1 LRPVARASTASIEP
15 AASRGISVRR
25 FTSLPPR
32 NPLVPGVLS
41 VALHVALVVGLLHAL
56 DLQFYAR
63 ADSGREPGE
72 PVMLSDWVRD
82 DAIHEFAR
90 SDMDS
95 TWLVTRDA
103 PAQPSRIVVDRVPVP
118 DPGDLEFAEIDS
130 LEPLEPLDPL
140 TLAAE
145 ADEAGSLDLQPML
158 SVPLDLE
165 PNPTGAIP
173 LRQSIEVEPELQAV
187 LMQRVTQAAPAL
199 IKTGR
204 TELNWVQD
212 GQPYRAVLTREPGT
226 DAMDLERVRVDI
238 TTESANG
245 TSLQTRLTLKRLA
258 YSHFTQIVDEWDPMV
273 ELHDDEIIG
282 RFHSNSSFLVS
293 ADRETA
299 PRISGIA
306 STTAGGLDRGPEQRM
321 RAPRTDAFEGG
332 FETGA
337 RRINLPRRTP
347 PPEPAALD
355 PEAYV
360 RRFDYDTRLTFH
372 RDGSYTWEAVG
383 TGVSAQESY
392 PRDRPVFLV
401 GAPGVMLR
409 VKGIVSGTVLV
420 YANWA
425 IVVEGDLRYDDD
437 PRVSRDSAD
446 YLGLVSNN
454 YVQIARPEV
463 TGPGDLHIDAAIF
476 ARKEFVV
483 RDIDAARAGTLSIY
497 GSLTSGTMSAT
508 EPRYATRIEFDP
520 RLARVS
526 LPSFPSTDRY
536 EIDQWNAEWEEVD
549 AVDAG
554 ADEAPAGVVT
564 ATAPQESSQD
574 AIPWRRPTP

>member
-1 LRPVARASTASIEP
+1 MRPVATASTASIEP
-15 AASRGISVRR
+15 AAGQAPAVRR

-32 NPLVPGVLS
+32 NPLVPGMLS
-41 VALHVALVVGLLHAL
+41 VALHVALAVGLLHAL

-63 ADSGREPGE
+63 ADSGREPGD

-82 DAIHEFAR
+82 SSIHEVAR

-95 TWLVTRDA
+95 TRLVTRDA
-103 PAQPSRIVVDRVPVP
+103 HAQPPRIVVDRVPVP
-118 DPGDLEFAEIDS
+118 DAGDVAPAEIESPES
-130 LEPLEPLDPL
+130 LDAL

-145 ADEAGSLDLQPML
+145 ADEVGSLDLQPML
-158 SVPLDLE
+158 TVPVDLE
-165 PNPTGAIP
+165 PSLAGAIP
-173 LRQSIEVEPELQAV
+173 LRRSREVEPDLQAE
-187 LMQRVTQAAPAL
+187 LMQRVTKAAPAL
-199 IKTGR
+199 IKAGR
-204 TELNWVQD
+204 TELNWEQD
-212 GQPYRAVLTREPGT
+212 GQPYRAVLSREPGA

-238 TTESANG
+238 TTESPSG

-258 YSHFTQIVDEWDPMV
+258 YSHFTQIVDQWDPMV

-293 ADRETA
+293 ADREAA
-299 PRISGIA
+299 PRISGTA
-306 STTAGGLDRGPEQRM
+306 STTAGGLDRGPEQRT
-321 RAPRTDAFEGG
+321 REPRIEAFEGG

-337 RRINLPRRTP
+337 RRIELPRRAP
-347 PPEPAALD
+347 QPEPAAAD
-355 PEAYV
+355 PDAYV

-392 PRDRPVFLV
+392 PLDRPAFLV

-409 VKGIVSGTVLV
+409 VKGTISGTVLV

-425 IVVEGDLRYDDD
+425 IVVEGDLRYADD
-437 PRVSRDSAD
+437 PRVSPDSAD

-454 YVQIARPEV
+454 YVQIARPEM
-463 TGPGDLHIDAAIF
+463 TGPGDLQIDAAIF

-520 RLARVS
+520 RLARVR

-536 EIDQWNAEWEEVD
+536 ELDQWNAEWTEVA

-554 ADEAPAGVVT
+554 ADETPAGVVT
-564 ATAPQESSQD
+564 ATVPQDSSRET
-574 AIPWRRPTP
+574 ATWRRPPP

>member
-1 LRPVARASTASIEP
+1 MGA
-15 AASRGISVRR
+15 RR

-32 NPLVPGVLS
+32 NPFVPGVLS
-41 VALHVALVVGLLHAL
+41 VALHVALGVGLLHAL

-63 ADSGREPGE
+63 ADSGRDPGE

-82 DAIHEFAR
+82 DAIHEVAR

-95 TWLVTRDA
+95 TRLVTRIA
-103 PAQPSRIVVDRVPVP
+103 PVPPPRIVVDRVPVP
-118 DPGDLEFAEIDS
+118 DPGDLASAETDS
-130 LEPLEPLDPL
+130 LESLGPL
-140 TLAAE
+140 TLVAE
-145 ADEAGSLDLQPML
+145 ADEAGSLDLQPTL
-158 SVPLDLE
+158 TVPVDLE
-165 PNPTGAIP
+165 RSLTGPIP
-173 LRQSIEVEPELQAV
+173 LLRSVAVDPELQAV
-187 LMQRVTQAAPAL
+187 LMQRVTQAASDL
-199 IKTGR
+199 IKAGR
-204 TELNWVQD
+204 TELDWEQD

-238 TTESANG
+238 TTESPSG
-245 TSLQTRLTLKRLA
+245 TSVQTRLTLKRLA
-258 YSHFTQIVDEWDPMV
+258 YSHFTQIVDQWDPMV

-293 ADRETA
+293 ADRQAA
-299 PRISGIA
+299 PRISGTA
-306 STTAGGLDRGPEQRM
+306 STTAGGLDRGPEQRL
-321 RAPRTDAFEGG
+321 RAPRIDAFEGG

-337 RRINLPRRTP
+337 ERIELPRRAP
-347 PPEPAALD
+347 QPEPAALD

-383 TGVSAQESY
+383 TGVAAQESY
-392 PRDRPVFLV
+392 PRDRPAFLI

-409 VKGIVSGTVLV
+409 VKGTVSGTVLV

-425 IVVEGDLRYDDD
+425 IVVEGSLRYADD

-463 TGPGDLHIDAAIF
+463 TGPGDLQIDAAIF

-520 RLARVS
+520 RLARVR
-526 LPSFPSTDRY
+526 LPSFPSTDRF
-536 EIDQWNAEWEEVD
+536 ELDQWNAEWDEVD
-549 AVDAG
+549 DTDESG
-554 ADEAPAGVVT
+554 AASGVATVASPHEPA
-564 ATAPQESSQD
+564 QD
-574 AIPWRRPTP
+574 ADPWTRPSP